1 MRPEKHSMQHWNR
14 SMIKVY
20 GAVRLADIE
29 ASQPAE
35 WNISGATHVRVML
48 PASSASELNMQE
60 RGFFWAD
67 RTLKVSISLARCP
80 VDLTKAVRL
89 PVEKIDSHK
98 KDLLRIA
105 CASFPYDR
113 RFHVLPTCDDAVASM
128 VLKEW
133 VDSLDDVLACF
144 SVKKL

>member
-20 GAVRLADIE
+20 GAVRIADIE

-89 PVEKIDSHK
+89 PVEKIDSH
-98 KDLLRIA
+98 
-105 CASFPYDR
+105 
-113 RFHVLPTCDDAVASM
+113 
-128 VLKEW
+128 
-133 VDSLDDVLACF
+133 
-144 SVKKL
+144 